1 MKYCRKRFALI
12 GIQEMRNACD
22 NAEKYLMKRD
32 IKTSR
37 NEQTF
42 RALNTRMAKANIFF
56 ADFCAHQY
64 CRGHY

>member
-37 NEQTF
+37 NE
-42 RALNTRMAKANIFF
+42 
-56 ADFCAHQY
+56 
-64 CRGHY
+64 